1 MRKTLCL
8 VLILSVM
15 GGIALFSTGCGS
27 DGGILGVALG
37 IIAIAAIASSGG
49 AGLATFAASHR
60 DSPRAAITTTGYK
73 AVIKV
78 NGVLATETTTL
89 TKSDDK
95 TQLFINAELSAN
107 PGANEYSVEIF
118 PATANSTTDP
128 LLKLYKVANVE
139 NGGRAAEAPT
149 LNATSTA
156 NALAYEAWK
165 KLNPTTTAL
174 LTINDFKPASADIDA
189 LATKIQNQLNASMT
203 GTVTPDATFQWDFS
217 IDAQASS
224 TAASTTVPTT
234 TTTTTSTSTATIT
247 TGQAT
252 LPRGKQWFPNTGVS
266 QDALQTITSPVGLA
280 FFQHP
285 IATVDV
291 LGNYWHVSTPTT
303 PGDQTMVIAYASG
316 TTSLDGVTTAEN
328 VTFYGTTYGAGSCCL
343 AANQVYVFNVGGY
356 YGALQITSYSST
368 EVSFSYKYNTTSGQK
383 TLSQAS
389 FAASHR

>member
-49 AGLATFAASHR
+49 AGVATFAASHR
-60 DSPRAAITTTGYK
+60 DSPRAAISTTGYK

-89 TKSDDK
+89 TKSEDK
-95 TQLFINAELSAN
+95 TQLFVNAEVSVN

-128 LLKLYKVANVE
+128 LFKVYKVASVD
-139 NGGRAAEAPT
+139 NGGRTSEAPA

-165 KLNPTTTAL
+165 ASNPTTTAL
-174 LTINDFKPASADIDA
+174 LTINDFKPSSTDIDA

-203 GTVTPDATFQWDFS
+203 GTVTPDATFQWDTT
-217 IDAQASS
+217 IDAQASAI
-224 TAASTTVPTT
+224 AASTTVPTT
-234 TTTTTSTSTATIT
+234 TTTSSSTATIA
-247 TGQAT
+247 TGTVT
-252 LPRGKQWFPNTGVS
+252 LPKGKQWFPNTGVS
-266 QDALQTITSPVGLA
+266 QETLTETVTSPVGLTY
-280 FFQHP
+280 FKNP
-285 IATVDV
+285 DGYDI
-291 LGNYWHVSTPTT
+291 LGNYWHIPPITNSTEVIASTSAQTLDAVTSAEGYTFDVSTYFGPAVRNTLSQ
-303 PGDQTMVIAYASG
+303 G
-316 TTSLDGVTTAEN
+316 
-328 VTFYGTTYGAGSCCL
+328 
-343 AANQVYVFNVGGY
+343 QVYIFQIGGY
-356 YGALQITSYSST
+356 YGALQILM
-368 EVSFSYKYNTTSGQK
+368 VSDQQVEFTYKYNTTSGQK
-383 TLSQAS
+383 SLTQES
-389 FAASHR
+389 FAASYR